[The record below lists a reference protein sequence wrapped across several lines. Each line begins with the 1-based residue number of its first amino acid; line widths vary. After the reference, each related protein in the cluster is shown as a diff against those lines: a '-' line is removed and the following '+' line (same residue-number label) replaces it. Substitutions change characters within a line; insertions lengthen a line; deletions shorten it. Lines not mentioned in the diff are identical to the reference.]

1 MPGYL
6 LDTMVISETVK
17 PRKSPRVVEWLAATR
32 DSGHF
37 LSVLSFAELH
47 HGIDNVRAES
57 PIRAAKLTEWAV
69 SLEDL
74 WRGSTLDVN
83 LSVARLGGRF
93 IRRLPSEQI
102 DALLAATAAI
112 HGLTVATR
120 NVRHFRLFDVAVVDP
135 YA

>member
-17 PRKSPRVVEWLAATR
+17 PRKSPRVIEWLAATR

-37 LSVLSFAELH
+37 LSVLNFAELH
-47 HGIDNVRAES
+47 QGIDNVRAEN
-57 PIRAAKLTEWAV
+57 PARAATLTDWTA
-69 SLEDL
+69 SLEVRWRESTFDVDL
-74 WRGSTLDVN
+74 PI
-83 LSVARLGGRF
+83 ARVGGRF
-93 IRRLPSEQI
+93 IRRLPSDPI
-102 DALLAATAAI
+102 DALLAATATI

-135 YA
+135 YV